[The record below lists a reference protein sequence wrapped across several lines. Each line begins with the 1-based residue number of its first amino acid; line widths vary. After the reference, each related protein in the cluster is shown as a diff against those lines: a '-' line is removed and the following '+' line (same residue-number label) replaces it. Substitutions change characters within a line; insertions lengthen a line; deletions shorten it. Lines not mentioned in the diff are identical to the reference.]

1 MRFDRAAARKRRPQ
15 AVSREM
21 ILSAIPVRNPA
32 CDWQQ
37 VSGEEVRITL
47 HRREDWRGRL
57 VAVFFPAAE
66 TRKVQLDEIGS
77 AIWAMCD
84 GENSV
89 SVISRVL
96 SEKYGLE
103 RKEAEVSLLAY
114 LNILLRK
121 RMVALMAREQAS
133 GDGSGGGTVEGGG
146 AAGHLR
152 RDEHHGK

>member
-1 MRFDRAAARKRRPQ
+1 MRSDKAVARKRRAQ

-37 VSGEEVRITL
+37 VSGEEVRITV
-47 HRREDWRGRL
+47 HRREDWRGKL
-57 VAVFFPAAE
+57 VAVLFPAAK

-89 SVISRVL
+89 SVIARVL

-103 RKEAEVSLLAY
+103 WKEAEVSLLAY
-114 LNILLRK
+114 LNILLGK
-121 RMVALMAREQAS
+121 RMVALMARQQAS
-133 GDGSGGGTVEGGG
+133 GDGSGGGTVGGG
-146 AAGHLR
+146 AADHLR